1 MSDSGKRLK
10 QEEDLKN
17 KFKRI
22 IKKTPTFKDPRD
34 KVTRKPAPTGIGGN
48 VASLGMAGAAVRDLL
63 DELKS
68 ETEKSKKN
76 VMGMDKIAGT
86 LGLAPGR
93 AASKIA
99 EGTTNLL
106 KSKTKK
112 RGGMN
117 TDGVVDLT
125 TEMVIDE

>member
-34 KVTRKPAPTGIGGN
+34 KVTRTQSGMTD

-117 TDGVVDLT
+117 TDGVVDLS

>member
-1 MSDSGKRLK
+1 
-10 QEEDLKN
+10 
-17 KFKRI
+17 
-22 IKKTPTFKDPRD
+22 
-34 KVTRKPAPTGIGGN
+34 
-48 VASLGMAGAAVRDLL
+48 
-63 DELKS
+63 
-68 ETEKSKKN
+68 
-76 VMGMDKIAGT
+76 MGMDKIAGT

-117 TDGVVDLT
+117 TDGVVDLS

>member
-68 ETEKSKKN
+68 ETEKSKKKCN
-76 VMGMDKIAGT
+76 GHG
-86 LGLAPGR
+86 
-93 AASKIA
+93 
-99 EGTTNLL
+99 
-106 KSKTKK
+106 
-112 RGGMN
+112 
-117 TDGVVDLT
+117 
-125 TEMVIDE
+125 

>member
-1 MSDSGKRLK
+1 
-10 QEEDLKN
+10 
-17 KFKRI
+17 
-22 IKKTPTFKDPRD
+22 
-34 KVTRKPAPTGIGGN
+34 
-48 VASLGMAGAAVRDLL
+48 
-63 DELKS
+63 
-68 ETEKSKKN
+68 
-76 VMGMDKIAGT
+76 MGMDKIAGT

-106 KSKTKK
+106 KSNTKK

-117 TDGVVDLT
+117 TDGVVDLS